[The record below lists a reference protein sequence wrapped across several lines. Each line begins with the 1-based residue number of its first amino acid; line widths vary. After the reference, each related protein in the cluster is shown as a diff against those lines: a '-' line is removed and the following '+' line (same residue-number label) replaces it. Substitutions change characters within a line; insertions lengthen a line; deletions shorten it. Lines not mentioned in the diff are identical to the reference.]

1 MTGVQTCALP
11 ISFTPM
17 EVYKK
22 SNSGQSVSLYH
33 SFFTDISGY
42 FYDEIR
48 GTDSIILVHVSPD
61 TLLHPQTAPTWYTRK
76 FFVQNAVDISLAE
89 DTIDLAPI
97 RLLDVQML
105 PDSNGL
111 LGGTISSALPQFQDS
126 DFPVPGLVLWIADAE
141 YQPLRF
147 TITDE
152 NGAFRFENLPFG
164 TYFFMV
170 DKFKINNAL
179 APSITIDAGRPQAES
194 LLGTLLADRLLMMD
208 EVATDDPDL
217 PGLRWAVSPN
227 PLTGGRVQI
236 QNPNITNQAVQVSL
250 CDATG
255 RVLFVSNT
263 MTDGNGQAQVSWP
276 IREAGLFFLNIRMR
290 DGQVAVKKLVF

>member
-1 MTGVQTCALP
+1 
-11 ISFTPM
+11 
-17 EVYKK
+17 VYKK
-22 SNSGQSVSLYH
+22 GNSGQAVSFYH
-33 SFFTDISGY
+33 SFFTDFSGY

-61 TLLHPQTAPTWYTRK
+61 TLLYPQTAPTWYTRK

-126 DFPVPGLVLWIADAE
+126 EFPVPGLVLWIADAE
-141 YQPLRF
+141 FQPLRF

-152 NGAFRFENLPFG
+152 NGRFRFENLPFG

-179 APSITIDAGRPQAES
+179 APSITIDAGRPLAES
-194 LLGTLLADRLLMMD
+194 LLGTLLVDRLLMMD
-208 EVATDDPDL
+208 EVATGDPDL
-217 PGLRWAVSPN
+217 PGLQWSVSPN
-227 PLTGGRVQI
+227 PFSGGQLQVY
-236 QNPNITNQAVQVSL
+236 NPNVTNQAIQVSL
-250 CDATG
+250 CDATS
-255 RVLFVSNT
+255 RVLSVFNT
-263 MTDGNGQAQVSWP
+263 TTDGGGQAQVSWP
-276 IREAGLFFLNIRMR
+276 IREEGVFFLKIRMK
-290 DGQVAVKKLVF
+290 DGQVAVKKVVIVKG